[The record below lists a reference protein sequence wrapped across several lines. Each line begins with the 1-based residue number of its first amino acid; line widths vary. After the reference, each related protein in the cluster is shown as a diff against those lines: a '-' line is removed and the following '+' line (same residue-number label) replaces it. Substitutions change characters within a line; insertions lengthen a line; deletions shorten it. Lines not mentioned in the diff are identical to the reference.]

1 MNMVQRL
8 ESWGDAHHTRWLEV
22 MRIILGFIILGKGIA
37 FISDTEALDTLIR
50 ESRLGFVSFILTHY
64 VATAHLIGGILIIL
78 GLLTRV
84 AILFQIPILIG
95 AVVFINATKGFSA
108 LNSELSLSIL
118 VLLMLLFFLVYGSGP
133 WSLDEY
139 MKTHKET

>member
-1 MNMVQRL
+1 MNVVQRL
-8 ESWGDAHHTRWLEV
+8 ETWGDTHHTRWLEV
-22 MRIILGFIILGKGIA
+22 LRIVLGLIILGKGIS
-37 FISDTEALDTLIR
+37 FISDTEALDRIIR

-64 VATAHLIGGILIIL
+64 VATAHLIGGILIIM

-84 AILFQIPILIG
+84 AVLFQIPILIG
-95 AVVFINATKGFSA
+95 AVIFINATQGFSA
-108 LNSELSLSIL
+108 INSELSFSIL

-133 WSLDEY
+133 WSVDEY